1 MLKHINNNY
10 IFIIGKLNIRE
21 KCKHGGDE
29 ISEKKNCPY
38 MSQNLMNFES
48 YRFGGK
54 MVTPFLFHKGHLS
67 PKCIFQK
74 LFPEKGR
81 LDYPQSC
88 CNLPS
93 LMWKMKS

>member
-10 IFIIGKLNIRE
+10 IFIIGKLNIRD
-21 KCKHGGDE
+21 KYKHGGDE

-54 MVTPFLFHKGHLS
+54 MVTPFLFHKGKIS
-67 PKCIFQK
+67 DCKNGQD
-74 LFPEKGR
+74 FPDIQYSRPDEKSVVC
-81 LDYPQSC
+81 L
-88 CNLPS
+88 
-93 LMWKMKS
+93 